1 MIASS
6 AKLNYKAIIRIG
18 QKHCVKVLILEK
30 SLFKNQRIRITNNF
44 FLNMEEI
51 CVICDNMLYIRTKS
65 KPTGYLQCARAR
77 GSFKAIKK
85 VDMTDKQMSSNLP

>member
-44 FLNMEEI
+44 FLNMEEL
-51 CVICDNMLYIRTKS
+51 CVICENMLYIQSLNQQVICSVPELEVLLR
-65 KPTGYLQCARAR
+65 Q
-77 GSFKAIKK
+77 
-85 VDMTDKQMSSNLP
+85 

>member
-6 AKLNYKAIIRIG
+6 AKLNYKAIVRIG

-44 FLNMEEI
+44 FLNMEEL
-51 CVICDNMLYIRTKS
+51 CVICDNMLYIQSLNQQVICSVPELEVLLR
-65 KPTGYLQCARAR
+65 Q
-77 GSFKAIKK
+77 
-85 VDMTDKQMSSNLP
+85 